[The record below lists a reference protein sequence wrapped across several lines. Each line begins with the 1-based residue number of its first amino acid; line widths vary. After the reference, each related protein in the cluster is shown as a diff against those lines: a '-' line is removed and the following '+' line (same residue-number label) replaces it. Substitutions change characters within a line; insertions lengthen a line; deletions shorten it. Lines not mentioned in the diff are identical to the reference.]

1 MEHCT
6 NPLNVGKQ
14 AEMAPCHVGS
24 KNLVVSVVK
33 AMKLKG
39 RSTDLE
45 DQGMKVAGGSR
56 MIWLTV
62 DNDSARVEKAVVGLY
77 NMLVSSGAHMSHP

>member
-1 MEHCT
+1 M
-6 NPLNVGKQ
+6 GKQ